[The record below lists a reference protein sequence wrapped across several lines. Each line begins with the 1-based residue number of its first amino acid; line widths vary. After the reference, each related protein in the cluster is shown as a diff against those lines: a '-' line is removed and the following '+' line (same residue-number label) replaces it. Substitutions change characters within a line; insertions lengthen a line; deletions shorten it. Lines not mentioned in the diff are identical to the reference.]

1 MNRSARMGMGAW
13 GARWPPTQAQPTVP
27 PPAPPTSAARR
38 MEGGL
43 QGLTGE
49 PGPLGAAGWEVGVPC
64 AGLSSGAQAWGS
76 GQGASW
82 SQAALGAWAQRCPQA
97 YCLDLKAH
105 IRVP

>member
-1 MNRSARMGMGAW
+1 MGRKVAANTGTAHC
-13 GARWPPTQAQPTVP
+13 T
-27 PPAPPTSAARR
+27 PTSPPDLCCPKN
-38 MEGGL
+38 GGGTL

-97 YCLDLKAH
+97 HCLDLKAH